1 MVSSGISGIK
11 CLPNERLRK
20 DFPLAP
26 APVSAVDEQQRS
38 GIRFAPNEPPCRLND
53 ANHARQ
59 GHATGQSRLR
69 PARHNNAASPERV
82 HSAEACRLK
91 SR

>member
-11 CLPNERLRK
+11 SLPDERLRK

-38 GIRFAPNEPPCRLND
+38 GIRFAPNEPPRRLND

-59 GHATGQSRLR
+59 GHATGSK
-69 PARHNNAASPERV
+69 PFAAQRV
-82 HSAEACRLK
+82 IITLHRRTRALG
-91 SR
+91 

>member
-59 GHATGQSRLR
+59 GHAQVKAVCAQRVIITLHRPNACIRLR
-69 PARHNNAASPERV
+69 HAG
-82 HSAEACRLK
+82 
-91 SR
+91 